1 MNRDDL
7 LAVVEDRARNPWA
20 LAGAIPH
27 DGREVGRETRTNPT
41 CGDRVEL
48 ALHLVDEGSASAG
61 NPGDEDGDGGGVDDS
76 GRSGDVGRD
85 GGVDSREAVDH
96 EGGRV
101 YLRGATAG
109 CALSTAA
116 GDILAEVI
124 DGWSRHHA
132 AALLAELAAARLR
145 GRAVSEEASALLNA
159 RAAGGSATSAEDLR
173 GLAEMEVVPLRR
185 RCIAFPWKLAADLLA
200 GDQPGG

>member
-1 MNRDDL
+1 MNHDDL

-61 NPGDEDGDGGGVDDS
+61 NPGDEDRDG
-76 GRSGDVGRD
+76 

-101 YLRGATAG
+101 YLRGAIAG

-124 DGWSRHHA
+124 DGWSRHDA
-132 AALLAELAAARLR
+132 AALLAELVDARLR
-145 GRAVSEEASALLNA
+145 GRAVNEEASAMLNA
-159 RAAGGSATSAEDLR
+159 RAAGGSATSAEDLK

-200 GDQPGG
+200 GDRPGG